1 MENNKEIY
9 DVNVINVIINIMEIV
24 NKVNGSNLKIKV
36 IFIRNLMII
45 YINYN
50 SLKNV
55 LRKDDMNKID
65 YLVESF
71 KRIIINNIIKIID
84 NYVLKEGYIKSK
96 FMMVIFVGC
105 KYYNFDINVIVNC
118 VI

>member
-24 NKVNGSNLKIKV
+24 NKVYSSNLKIKV
-36 IFIRNLMII
+36 IIIRNIMII

-71 KRIIINNIIKIID
+71 KRVIINNIIKIID

-96 FMMVIFVGC
+96 FIFVDC

>member
-1 MENNKEIY
+1 MENIKEIY
-9 DVNVINVIINIMEIV
+9 DVNVINVNINSMEIV
-24 NKVNGSNLKIKV
+24 NKVNSSNLKIKV
-36 IFIRNLMII
+36 IIIRNLMSI

-55 LRKDDMNKID
+55 LREDGINKID

-84 NYVLKEGYIKSK
+84 NYVLKEG
-96 FMMVIFVGC
+96 
-105 KYYNFDINVIVNC
+105 
-118 VI
+118 